1 MLTIL
6 ILTTFLTTLMPDQG
20 GENPSGEGTPFVPVF
35 NPEMTLSPRTGSIII
50 DGDLTDEGWK
60 SAARSDQ
67 FTQHWPQSLVKPPVT
82 TEAMMTFDESY
93 LYIAI
98 RAEGDPQELRASLRD
113 RDEIWN
119 DDYVGILLDT
129 YGTANWYYEIFVN
142 PLGVQGDLVASN
154 QGEDIGADF
163 IFQSEGQVTPTGY
176 QVEIAIPFSNLRFPD
191 ADEQIWKM
199 TFWRDH
205 KSSDRKRYSWAAIN
219 RDNSCFPCQFGT
231 VRGITGISR
240 PSTIDVLPYLVVNQS
255 SERESAGNMEPGP
268 VLGEVGLSAKY
279 QVSPELV
286 TELTL
291 NPDFSQIESDAAQID
306 VNSNFALF
314 YEERR
319 PFFQEGSDL
328 FQSPSNVVYTRRI
341 NAPDVAAKLT
351 GRTENLSYVYLI
363 ARDEFTPILI
373 SGEERS
379 DIVQDGESWSNIG
392 RIRYS
397 MGNNSSVGAI
407 ITDRRY
413 SNEGTNTVGGVDGNY
428 RFGDSF
434 NVTGQFLVSHTS
446 EPNDSVLSD
455 QISHRTF
462 DGYTAGFDGE
472 SYNGWGALIR
482 LDRYT
487 DTYNFETQASAV
499 TGTFRADNGFINQ
512 NNIQE
517 YWFWNGYNFYPEIKG
532 INQIRPG
539 FVIGQN
545 LNMDG
550 VSKDEFLRFQVN
562 VDLTNQNW
570 FNVQYLINNERFR
583 DRYYSQINRV
593 FINAGSSALS
603 WMTINFYGNYG
614 TQIARRQQTY
624 GLGGSA
630 GYWLSFRP
638 TDQLVIEPG
647 VDYFQLEDKET
658 GEEFYE
664 GYIFRMRMKYQFTR
678 ELSARLIAQYDEFSD
693 AYSLEPL
700 VSYKMNPF
708 SVFYAGMTSNWS
720 PDPFLYSSPYSE

>member
-1 MLTIL
+1 
-6 ILTTFLTTLMPDQG
+6 
-20 GENPSGEGTPFVPVF
+20 
-35 NPEMTLSPRTGSIII
+35 MTLSPRTGSIII

-720 PDPFLYSSPYSE
+720 PDPFSTDPRIQNRQFFIKLQYLIGT